1 MLDCVQESIAED
13 FAYFAQRNSSFAVS
27 CQRTDDNKLRNPTR
41 NAAMKIFNLNR
52 LTDVSASFPVELSP
66 GQLTGAEP
74 IYFNVDFGQVH
85 TSGCSI
91 GIIAAMTN

>member
-1 MLDCVQESIAED
+1 
-13 FAYFAQRNSSFAVS
+13 
-27 CQRTDDNKLRNPTR
+27 
-41 NAAMKIFNLNR
+41 MKIFNLNR

-66 GQLTGAEP
+66 GQLIGAEP